1 MAFYTDLN
9 YLKPTSGSILEDVS
23 DIYQAI
29 YTLFS
34 TKKGS
39 RIFRPTYGAHL
50 GRYLFEPCDEI
61 TARSMLYDIVEA
73 LKEEPRVILDT
84 SKTFVIPDPENYQFI
99 ITLAFTIPGFSDYEK
114 TLSLTFKQRT

>member
-9 YLKPTSGSILEDVS
+9 YLKPTSNSILEDVS
-23 DIYQAI
+23 DVYQAV

-34 TKKGS
+34 TKRGS

-84 SKTFVIPDPENYQFI
+84 SKTFVTPDPQNYQFI
-99 ITLAFTIPGFSDYEK
+99 ITLAFTIPGFSDSEK